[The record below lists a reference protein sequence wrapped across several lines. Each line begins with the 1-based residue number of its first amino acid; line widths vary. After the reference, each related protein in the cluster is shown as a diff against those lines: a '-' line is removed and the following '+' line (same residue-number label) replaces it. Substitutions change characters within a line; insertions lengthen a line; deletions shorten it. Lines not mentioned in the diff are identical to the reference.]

1 MKHWTFEIN
10 ESDSGEILISADGS
24 DGSRWQEWINK
35 KEGKLYESNLES
47 MDSHKVTPVE
57 DWAIR
62 TEINLMMHLLAT
74 YFQKD
79 MQNVE
84 SYKIFEGNVLYQ
96 KPDPAKA
103 YWARELGCHVWSEKH
118 GFTIE
123 DIPPI
128 SYEWKNI
135 LNELGDDTISYK
147 ETEKLMDETIREET
161 AREIAPCAQQ
171 IFYIIYCIAHKSK
184 FGKPFSIV

>member
-24 DGSRWQEWINK
+24 DGSRWQEWINQ

-57 DWAIR
+57 DLAIR

-74 YFQKD
+74 YFQKN

-103 YWARELGCHVWSEKH
+103 YWAREPGCHAWAEKD
-118 GFTIE
+118 GFTTE

-135 LNELGDDTISYK
+135 LNESGDATINYK
-147 ETEKLMDETIREET
+147 EAEKLMDETIREET
-161 AREIAPCAQQ
+161 AKEIAPSSQQ

-184 FGKPFSIV
+184 FGCPFSID

>member
-1 MKHWTFEIN
+1 MKHWAFEIN

-24 DGSRWQEWINK
+24 DGSRWQEWINQ

-84 SYKIFEGNVLYQ
+84 SYQIFEGNVLYQ

-103 YWARELGCHVWSEKH
+103 YWTREQECHVWSEKH
-118 GFTIE
+118 GFTKE
-123 DIPPI
+123 EIPPI

-135 LNELGDDTISYK
+135 LDYGGDNIINYKEAELLMDDT
-147 ETEKLMDETIREET
+147 LREET

-171 IFYIIYCIAHKSK
+171 IFCIIYCMSHKGK
-184 FGKPFSIV
+184 FGKPFVVI

>member
-10 ESDSGEILISADGS
+10 ESDSGEILISAEGS

-84 SYKIFEGNVLYQ
+84 SYQIFERNVLYQ

-103 YWARELGCHVWSEKH
+103 YWAREPGCHVWSEKH
-118 GFTIE
+118 GFTME
-123 DIPPI
+123 EIPPI

-135 LNELGDDTISYK
+135 LNEFGDNIISYK

-171 IFYIIYCIAHKSK
+171 IFYIIYCMSHKGK
-184 FGKPFSIV
+184 FGKPFVVI

>member
-24 DGSRWQEWINK
+24 DGSRWQEWINQ

-74 YFQKD
+74 NFQKD

-103 YWARELGCHVWSEKH
+103 YWAREPGCHTWAEKH
-118 GFTIE
+118 GFTME

-135 LNELGDDTISYK
+135 LNELGDNIINYK
-147 ETEKLMDETIREET
+147 EAELLMDDTLREET
-161 AREIAPCAQQ
+161 AREIAPCSQQ
-171 IFYIIYCIAHKSK
+171 IFYIIYCMSHKGK
-184 FGKPFSIV
+184 FGKPFVVI

>member
-24 DGSRWQEWINK
+24 DGSRWQEWINQ

-74 YFQKD
+74 NFQKD

-84 SYKIFEGNVLYQ
+84 SYQIFEGNVLYQ

-103 YWARELGCHVWSEKH
+103 YWAREPGCHTWAEKH
-118 GFTIE
+118 GFTME

-135 LNELGDDTISYK
+135 LNELGDNIINYK
-147 ETEKLMDETIREET
+147 EAELLMDDTLREET
-161 AREIAPCAQQ
+161 AREIAPCSQQ
-171 IFYIIYCIAHKSK
+171 IFYIIYCMSHKGK
-184 FGKPFSIV
+184 FGKPFVVI

>member
-24 DGSRWQEWINK
+24 DGSRWQEWINQ

-84 SYKIFEGNVLYQ
+84 SYQIFEGNVLYQ

-103 YWARELGCHVWSEKH
+103 YWAREPGCHTWAEKH
-118 GFTIE
+118 GFTME

-128 SYEWKNI
+128 SHEWKNI
-135 LNELGDDTISYK
+135 LDYGGDNIINYKEAELLMDDT
-147 ETEKLMDETIREET
+147 LREET
-161 AREIAPCAQQ
+161 AREIAPCSQQ
-171 IFYIIYCIAHKSK
+171 IFYIIYCMSHKGK
-184 FGKPFSIV
+184 FGKPFVVI

>member
-24 DGSRWQEWINK
+24 DGSRWQEWVNK

-62 TEINLMMHLLAT
+62 TEINLMMHLLTT

-84 SYKIFEGNVLYQ
+84 SYQIFEGNVLYQ

-103 YWARELGCHVWSEKH
+103 YWAREPGCHTWAEKH
-118 GFTIE
+118 GFTTE
-123 DIPPI
+123 DTPPI

-135 LNELGDDTISYK
+135 LNELGDATINYK
-147 ETEKLMDETIREET
+147 EAEKLMDETIREET
-161 AREIAPCAQQ
+161 AREIAPSSQQ

-184 FGKPFSIV
+184 FGKPFNIV

>member
-1 MKHWTFEIN
+1 MKNWTFEIN

-84 SYKIFEGNVLYQ
+84 SYQIFEGNVLYQ
-96 KPDPAKA
+96 KPDPPKA
-103 YWARELGCHVWSEKH
+103 YWAREPGCHVWAEKH
-118 GFTIE
+118 GFTME

-135 LNELGDDTISYK
+135 LNEFGDNTISYK

-161 AREIAPCAQQ
+161 SREIAPCAQQ

-184 FGKPFSIV
+184 FGKLFSIV

>member
-10 ESDSGEILISADGS
+10 ESDSGEIHISAEGS

-47 MDSHKVTPVE
+47 TDSHKVTPVE

-84 SYKIFEGNVLYQ
+84 SYRIFEGNVLYQ
-96 KPDPAKA
+96 KPDPPKA
-103 YWARELGCHVWSEKH
+103 YWAREPGCHVWSEKH
-118 GFTIE
+118 GFTTE

-135 LNELGDDTISYK
+135 LNELGDATINYK

-161 AREIAPCAQQ
+161 AREIAPSSQQ

-184 FGKPFSIV
+184 FGCPFSIG

>member
-10 ESDSGEILISADGS
+10 ESDSGEILISAEGS

-47 MDSHKVTPVE
+47 TDSHKVTPVE

-84 SYKIFEGNVLYQ
+84 SYQIFEGNVLYQ

-103 YWARELGCHVWSEKH
+103 YWAREPGCHVWSEKH

-184 FGKPFSIV
+184 FGCPFSIG

>member
-24 DGSRWQEWINK
+24 DGSRWQEWINQ

-74 YFQKD
+74 YFQKN

-84 SYKIFEGNVLYQ
+84 SYQVFEGNVLYQ
-96 KPDPAKA
+96 KPDPPKA
-103 YWARELGCHVWSEKH
+103 YWAREQECHTWAEKH
-118 GFTIE
+118 GFTME

-135 LNELGDDTISYK
+135 LNEFGDNIINYKEAELLMDDT
-147 ETEKLMDETIREET
+147 LREET

-171 IFYIIYCIAHKSK
+171 IFCIIYCMSHKGK
-184 FGKPFSIV
+184 FGKPFVVI